1 MFKLM
6 AVDDWEHL
14 YYENGVL
21 EPYKKGLQ
29 PILQDFDSLS
39 QAEVYATNLVKQYP
53 YMNCLIYQQEL
64 LVRIIKDE
72 EYWHWHQ
79 EKESKIRKLNSK
91 VNKLFDA
98 FEAVIFILISQ
109 ILLIVF
115 HLTIHMNLAIQML
128 SAGVVSIMLWRLVK
142 LYAGDSKIR

>member
-6 AVDDWEHL
+6 AVDDWGHL

-29 PILQDFDSLS
+29 PILQDFDSLL

-53 YMNCLIYQQEL
+53 YMCCLIYQQDL
-64 LVRIIKDE
+64 LMTTIKDE

-79 EKESKIRKLNSK
+79 QKQSKIRMLNGK
-91 VNKLFDA
+91 VNKLFNA
-98 FEAVIFILISQ
+98 FEVVIFIVISQ

-115 HLTIHMNLAIQML
+115 HLTVHMNLAIQML
-128 SAGVVSIMLWRLVK
+128 SAGVVSMILWRLVK